1 VYQRYGDDVRNGL
14 IPYGDFYT
22 EYPPMAV
29 PIFVVPTIGDAED
42 YVRNSKLTQL
52 VLAAVALLLVVWIC
66 SRLRRPPPELYIAA
80 LVVAVSPALLG
91 RVSFTRFDFW
101 PATLT
106 VAALAV
112 TIAGR
117 VRLSGGVLALAT
129 LAKIYPAVLLPL
141 ALLYTGRREGRD
153 PAYRL
158 LAAYAVV
165 MVAVLAPLAAVGAG
179 GLRFTLLQQLGRP
192 LQLESVASSLL
203 LVADQL
209 HLYQPHVIFTD
220 SSFNLGGRL
229 PEVLGTLF
237 SLVGLGVLCLLWIA
251 FQRGPRDA
259 SSLVTAAAAAVAVF
273 VASGRVLSPQYLI
286 WLIPLVPLVRGRTML
301 KASILLLVTLGIT
314 QVWSQGGYMDLIDLK
329 PVVWLLFVRNVLL
342 VTLAVVLCREAL
354 RRFDPI
360 AE

>member
-1 VYQRYGDDVRNGL
+1 
-14 IPYGDFYT
+14 
-22 EYPPMAV
+22 MAV

-141 ALLYTGRREGRD
+141 ALLYAGRREGRD

-165 MVAVLAPLAAVGAG
+165 MVAVLVPLAAVGAG

-273 VASGRVLSPQYLI
+273 IASGRVLSPQYLI